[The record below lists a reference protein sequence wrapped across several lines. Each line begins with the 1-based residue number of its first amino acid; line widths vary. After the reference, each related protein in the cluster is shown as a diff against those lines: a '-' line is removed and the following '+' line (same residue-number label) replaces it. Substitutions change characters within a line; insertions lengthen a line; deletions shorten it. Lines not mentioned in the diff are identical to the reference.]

1 MTAKQY
7 KNLRNIIIIAGIV
20 IAFVIWLF
28 IPDTFKNS
36 PLFHVGNGEYGSK
49 WGALILLPIPLFS
62 SIAISFNT
70 LS

>member
-20 IAFVIWLF
+20 IAVVIWSF

-36 PLFHVGNGEYGSK
+36 PALSLLVIGLMSAALF
-49 WGALILLPIPLFS
+49 LL
-62 SIAISFNT
+62 
-70 LS
+70 